1 MTKLTREYIE
11 EALRDVREDFER
23 RGNAAGLEILDSY
36 EEGWAEYGR
45 LTDRQLAWLERQM
58 NGSWRRTANP
68 NDSGADVKPRNSLD
82 EIEPAAQQI
91 SGAAIRRRLRQQG
104 KAVVDLAQLAEVEA
118 AVDELKRIIQLLR

>member
-11 EALRDVREDFER
+11 EALREVREDFER

-45 LTDRQLAWLERQM
+45 LTDRQLAWLERQL

-68 NDSGADVKPRNSLD
+68 NDSGGDFKPRSLG

-91 SGAAIRRRLRQQG
+91 SDAAIRRRLRQQG
-104 KAVVDLAQLAEVEA
+104 RSAVDLDQLEEIEA
-118 AVDELKRIIQLLR
+118 VIDELKRAVQLLR